1 MTNLPLPA
9 LVLTAGLGT
18 RLRPLTDLVAKPAL
32 PVAGK
37 PLASRILESLA
48 RQGVTDAVLNLSH
61 LPSTITG
68 IVGDGSQFGLRVRYS
83 WEQPVLGS
91 AGGPRHALPI
101 LGAPRFL
108 IVNGDTLTDV
118 SLREVASA
126 HAASGA
132 AVTMALVPHP
142 APDRYG
148 GVRVADDGRVLRF
161 SGRTERAAIL
171 DGGHARLGEL
181 WHFIGVQ
188 VVEAWVF
195 ADLPDNEPAESIGG
209 VYRELVTAGKVRA
222 YRSNAKFRDIGRP
235 QEYLETTLAVAR
247 DEGASRDVVVERGGE
262 VEDGATLDRV
272 IVWDRS
278 RVPADARLT
287 NCVVAGATVPA
298 GTVAKNCCI
307 VPAESGSALVPFP

>member
-1 MTNLPLPA
+1 M
-9 LVLTAGLGT
+9 LTAGLGT

-61 LPSTITG
+61 LPATITA

-91 AGGPRHALPI
+91 AGGPRHALPVI
-101 LGAPRFL
+101 GAPRFL

-142 APDRYG
+142 APNRYG

-161 SGRTERAAIL
+161 SGRAERA
-171 DGGHARLGEL
+171 DGEL

-195 ADLPDNEPAESIGG
+195 ADLPDNEPAESVGG
-209 VYRELVTAGKVRA
+209 MYRALVRAGKVHA
-222 YRSNAKFRDIGRP
+222 YRSDAIFRDIGRP
-235 QEYLETTLAVAR
+235 QEYLETTFAVAR

-262 VEDGATLDRV
+262 VADGAELDRV

-278 RVPADARLT
+278 CVPADARLT
-287 NCVVAGATVPA
+287 NCVVAGATVPP
-298 GTVAKNCCI
+298 GTVAENSCI

>member
-1 MTNLPLPA
+1 MPLPT

-32 PVAGK
+32 PVAGT
-37 PLASRILESLA
+37 PLVSRILESLA
-48 RQGVTDAVLNLSH
+48 RQDVTDAVLNLSH
-61 LPSTITG
+61 LPATITA
-68 IVGDGSQFGLRVRYS
+68 IVGDGSQYGLRVRYS

-101 LGAPRFL
+101 IGAPRFL

-118 SLREVASA
+118 PIREVAAA

-142 APDRYG
+142 APGRYG
-148 GVRVADDGRVLRF
+148 GVRLAEDGRVIGF
-161 SGRTERAAIL
+161 SGRTERAE
-171 DGGHARLGEL
+171 DDL

-188 VVEAWVF
+188 VVEAAVF
-195 ADLPDNEPAESIGG
+195 AGLPDNTPAESVGG
-209 VYRELVTAGKVRA
+209 IYRELVAAGKVRA
-222 YRSNAKFRDIGRP
+222 FRSHAMFRDIGRP
-235 QEYLETTLAVAR
+235 QEYLETTFAVAR
-247 DEGASRDVVVERGGE
+247 DEGATRDVVIERGAE
-262 VEDGATLDRV
+262 IADGAKLDRV
-272 IVWDRS
+272 IVWPGS

-298 GTVAKNCCI
+298 GTVAENCCI
-307 VPAESGSALVPFP
+307 IPAERGSSLIPFP

>member
-1 MTNLPLPA
+1 M
-9 LVLTAGLGT
+9 LTAGLGT
-18 RLRPLTDLVAKPAL
+18 RLGPLTDLVAKPAL
-32 PVAGK
+32 PVAGT
-37 PLASRILESLA
+37 PLVSRILESLA

-61 LPSTITG
+61 LPSTITA

-101 LGAPRFL
+101 LDAPRFL

-118 SLREVASA
+118 SLRDLAGA

-148 GVRVADDGRVLRF
+148 GVQVAEDGRVLRF
-161 SGRTERAAIL
+161 SARTRQAGIL

-181 WHFIGVQ
+181 WHFIGAQ
-188 VVEAWVF
+188 VVEASVF
-195 ADLPDNEPAESIGG
+195 ADLPDNEPAESVGG
-209 VYRELVTAGKVRA
+209 IYKELVAAGKVRA
-222 YRSNAKFRDIGRP
+222 YRSNAMFRDIGRP
-235 QEYLETTLAVAR
+235 QEYLETTFAVAR
-247 DEGASRDVVVERGGE
+247 DEGATRDVVVERGAE
-262 VEDGATLDRV
+262 IADGAKLDRV
-272 IVWDRS
+272 IVWDGS

-287 NCVVAGATVPA
+287 NCVVAGATVPP
-298 GTVAKNCCI
+298 GTVAENCCI
-307 VPAESGSALVPFP
+307 VPTESGSALIPFP